1 MSDPF
6 YFFSYFIAMCISV
19 PHIADNRSYIG
30 VKISDKC
37 RYLLLIF
44 SFKEIRISVIA
55 IVAQIYLYIMLV
67 LFILSKVAP
76 PETIAMISNDP
87 NSLLSK
93 LVLIHIAVIQPV
105 GMLESSICEW
115 QFKRRR

>member
-19 PHIADNRSYIG
+19 RYIADNRSYIG

-44 SFKEIRISVIA
+44 SFKEIILVHNVST
-55 IVAQIYLYIMLV
+55 LY
-67 LFILSKVAP
+67 FIK
-76 PETIAMISNDP
+76 
-87 NSLLSK
+87 
-93 LVLIHIAVIQPV
+93 
-105 GMLESSICEW
+105 SSAARNYSHDF
-115 QFKRRR
+115 Q

>member
-1 MSDPF
+1 M
-6 YFFSYFIAMCISV
+6 
-19 PHIADNRSYIG
+19 
-30 VKISDKC
+30 KISDKC

-87 NSLLSK
+87 NQS
-93 LVLIHIAVIQPV
+93 VI
-105 GMLESSICEW
+105 EASIDSYCCDTACW
-115 QFKRRR
+115 YA

>member
-19 PHIADNRSYIG
+19 RYIADNRSYIG

-76 PETIAMISNDP
+76 PETISMISNDP

>member
-76 PETIAMISNDP
+76 PPRPPSLRTRQSPPLSRPGRALPRLWSALR
-87 NSLLSK
+87 SLL
-93 LVLIHIAVIQPV
+93 
-105 GMLESSICEW
+105 
-115 QFKRRR
+115 F